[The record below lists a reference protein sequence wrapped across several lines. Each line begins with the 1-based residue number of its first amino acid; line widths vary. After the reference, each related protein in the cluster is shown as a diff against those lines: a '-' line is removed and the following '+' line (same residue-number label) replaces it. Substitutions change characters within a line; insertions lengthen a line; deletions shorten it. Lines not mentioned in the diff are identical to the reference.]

1 MTYYVV
7 ILYNVAG
14 EEIYKEKWID
24 YKSANDFLF
33 SSQFDNDQAAGGKI
47 QRVTEL
53 HDIIILDKCLVFGM
67 WTPFDNQDL
76 VDQYNRF
83 MRG

>member
-7 ILYNVAG
+7 ILYNNVG
-14 EEIYKEKWID
+14 EEIYRKKWLD
-24 YKSANDFLF
+24 YKAANDFLF
-33 SSQFDNDQAAGGKI
+33 SSQFDNEQAAGGKI

-53 HDIIILDKCLVFGM
+53 REIIVLEKTIVFGM
-67 WTPFDNQDL
+67 WKPIENKDLQDE
-76 VDQYNRF
+76 YIRY